1 MQLEFSRLDIPFTTA
16 FKHSSAVRTATQSV
30 WVSARSDD
38 VAGVGEGC
46 PREYVTG
53 ESLASAQV
61 FFADHQ
67 EVLRQGIDS
76 VDTLAGWVDHHTAL
90 IDANPAA
97 WCAVELAMLELFAR
111 REAVPV
117 ERVVG
122 VPPTTGEFQY
132 SAVVGDGGPDM
143 LRATVTR
150 YRALGFVD
158 FKLKLSGDPI
168 VDRDKIDTVRDVEHP
183 ERLRIRVDANN
194 LWNDAETAVRHLQG
208 LDYSFVGI
216 EEPLAAN
223 AFDGMRLVSV
233 RTGSPIILDESFLR
247 VEQLAEIT
255 GDPER
260 WIINVRVSK
269 MGGLLRSLAL
279 VEAARNSGVSIIVGA
294 QVGETSVL
302 TRAGLIVAR
311 AAGRQAPRRARG
323 GVWHPPAQSRRRDPS
338 TDVRL
343 GRYAERRCPRAVHE
357 GWLGTDNPSR
367 TGLRGA
373 TLCSRLSP
381 RTSVTTATAGR
392 DASADECHRL
402 QL

>member
-1 MQLEFSRLDIPFTTA
+1 MQLELSRLDIPFTVA
-16 FKHSSAVRTATQSV
+16 FKHSSAVRRATQSV
-30 WVSARSDD
+30 WVTARSGD

-53 ESLASAQV
+53 ESLASAQA
-61 FFADHQ
+61 FFADHR

-76 VDTLAGWVDHHTAL
+76 VDALAGWVNDHTAR

-97 WCAVELAMLELFAR
+97 WCAVELAILELFAR
-111 REAVPV
+111 REDVPV
-117 ERVVG
+117 ERMVA

-158 FKLKLSGDPI
+158 FKLKLSGDPT
-168 VDRDKIDTVRDVEHP
+168 VDRDKIDTLRDVEHP

-194 LWNDAETAVRHLQG
+194 LWDNTETAVRHLQG
-208 LDYSFVGI
+208 LDCPFVGI

-223 AFDGMRLVSV
+223 AFDAMRLVSEH
-233 RTGSPIILDESFLR
+233 TGSPIILDESFLR
-247 VEQLAEIT
+247 AEQLAEIT

-311 AAGRQAPRRARG
+311 AAGSHLVGHEGAFGTHLLKAD
-323 GVWHPPAQSRRRDPS
+323 VAVPALMFGPAGRLNADAYELSMKPGWGLTLRPEREFA
-338 TDVRL
+338 VRL
-343 GRYAERRCPRAVHE
+343 PA
-357 GWLGTDNPSR
+357 LD
-367 TGLRGA
+367 
-373 TLCSRLSP
+373 
-381 RTSVTTATAGR
+381 
-392 DASADECHRL
+392 
-402 QL
+402 